1 MSQNA
6 ITQENE
12 LLLAQLMLVQE
23 ELEKIYLDKKQ
34 LETSSAKSHSELTST
49 ISKHEKT
56 LQDLTA
62 ELAKLKPQA
71 DQALKEKQAL
81 EKIRQE
87 AAQENELLLLQLM
100 QVQEE
105 LESYYLQKTND
116 EKHLQAMQA
125 RWDRLAKKFPSYVD
139 FQQAEIV
146 AIDSL
151 SDMPSITWRVQDFAH
166 AGMALG
172 EFSFV
177 TVLQDGHP
185 GIGLSAE
192 QVFVPKLL
200 ARDKTM
206 LDKFLAI
213 GTADFAKLTAAT
225 TILAQLDASQW
236 QGVAFPAQ
244 FDISFWRPSLQA
256 LVGQV
261 KSLPPLLRYDDVRL
275 KRELINPD
283 YEHLWLEFHGLSL
296 GTQNWPKFEIRLGAA
311 LVQPQGFS
319 VYPKFE
325 VPLIDGKHKPF
336 DSWFAEAHD
345 DIGAKLELRFA
356 LDKGSLDTRVL
367 AKLSAADQAL
377 LLRLVYTMPQA
388 LARLQANK
396 TAIHRP
402 WATWIDFAQQ
412 AVKVVESRKQL
423 AAAPKPTTPAQ
434 LVAPEVKQGA
444 QVIRIGSAAKPA
456 AKKKVAAKKKAVATK
471 KPVAAKKVAAK
482 KVATQKKAVAK
493 KKVAAKKPVAR
504 KPVVKKTVAKKV
516 TAKKVVAKK
525 APIKKVTAKKVAT
538 KKVVAKK
545 LVAKKPVAKKAKAK
559 KSR

>member
-1 MSQNA
+1 M
-6 ITQENE
+6 TQTVTAQGQGTE
-12 LLLAQLMLVQE
+12 AQL
-23 ELEKIYLDKKQ
+23 K
-34 LETSSAKSHSELTST
+34 
-49 ISKHEKT
+49 
-56 LQDLTA
+56 
-62 ELAKLKPQA
+62 AKLA
-71 DQALKEKQAL
+71 AA
-81 EKIRQE
+81 E
-87 AAQENELLLLQLM
+87 AKNQDMAQENELLLLQLM
-100 QVQEE
+100 QAQEE
-105 LESYYLQKTND
+105 LVEYYEQKSEF
-116 EKHLQAMQA
+116 EKRFLAYKA
-125 RWDRLAKKFPSYVD
+125 RWDRLEKRLPSYLDFGGLEVVAVD
-139 FQQAEIV
+139 GV
-146 AIDSL
+146 
-151 SDMPSITWRVQDFAH
+151 SDVPSITWRVQDFSY
-166 AGMALG
+166 AGMVLS

-185 GIGLSAE
+185 GIGLSSNA
-192 QVFVPKLL
+192 VFVPKLL
-200 ARDKTM
+200 ARDKAI

-244 FDISFWRPSLQA
+244 FDLGFWRPSLQA

-261 KSLPPLLRYDDVRL
+261 KSLPPLLRYDEVRL

-296 GTQNWPKFEIRLGAA
+296 GTQSWTKLEIRLGAA

-319 VYPKFE
+319 LYPKFE
-325 VPLIDGKHKPF
+325 IPLIDGKHKPF

-356 LDKGSLDTRVL
+356 LDKASLDTRVL

-377 LLRLVYTMPQA
+377 VLRLIYTMPQA

-423 AAAPKPTTPAQ
+423 AAAPKPTTSAQ
-434 LVAPEVKQGA
+434 LAAPEVKQGA
-444 QVIRIGSAAKPA
+444 QIIRIGSAAKPA

-482 KVATQKKAVAK
+482 KPVAK
-493 KKVAAKKPVAR
+493 KTA
-504 KPVVKKTVAKKV
+504 VKKVVAKKV
-516 TAKKVVAKK
+516 AAKKVVAKK
-525 APIKKVTAKKVAT
+525 APIKKAPAKKVAT

-545 LVAKKPVAKKAKAK
+545 VAVKKVVAKKVVAKKPAAKKTKAK

>member
-1 MSQNA
+1 MSQTA
-6 ITQENE
+6 TAPVQGAD
-12 LLLAQLMLVQE
+12 AQL
-23 ELEKIYLDKKQ
+23 K
-34 LETSSAKSHSELTST
+34 
-49 ISKHEKT
+49 
-56 LQDLTA
+56 
-62 ELAKLKPQA
+62 AKLA
-71 DQALKEKQAL
+71 AA
-81 EKIRQE
+81 E
-87 AAQENELLLLQLM
+87 AKNQDMAQENELLLLQLM
-100 QVQEE
+100 QAQEE
-105 LESYYLQKTND
+105 LVEYYEQKTEF
-116 EKHLQAMQA
+116 EKRFLAYKA
-125 RWDRLAKKFPSYVD
+125 RWDRLEKRLPSYLDFGGLEVVAVD
-139 FQQAEIV
+139 GV
-146 AIDSL
+146 
-151 SDMPSITWRVQDFAH
+151 SDVPSITWRVQDFAH
-166 AGMALG
+166 AGMVLS

-200 ARDKTM
+200 ARDKSM

-213 GTADFAKLTAAT
+213 GTADFTKLSAAS
-225 TILAQLDASQW
+225 TILAQLDASKW
-236 QGVAFPAQ
+236 QGVTFPAQ
-244 FDISFWRPSLQA
+244 FDLGFWRPSLQA
-256 LVGQV
+256 LVAQV

-296 GTQNWPKFEIRLGAA
+296 GTQSWPKFEIRLGAA

-412 AVKVVESRKQL
+412 AVKVVERRKQL
-423 AAAPKPTTPAQ
+423 AAAPKPSAPAQ
-434 LVAPEVKQGA
+434 LAAPEVKQGA
-444 QVIRIGSAAKPA
+444 QVIRIGSAKPA

-482 KVATQKKAVAK
+482 KVAAKKKAVATKQVAAKKTVAKKAVAK
-493 KKVAAKKPVAR
+493 KTVVKKVAAKKVA
-504 KPVVKKTVAKKV
+504 
-516 TAKKVVAKK
+516 AKKVVAKK
-525 APIKKVTAKKVAT
+525 APAKKVAA

-545 LVAKKPVAKKAKAK
+545 VAVKKLVAKKAIAKKPVAKKAKAK
-559 KSR
+559 KSK